1 MSKRMFFYSKVKF
14 KDCVDEEP
22 TTVLDITMQI
32 TESWDDAFA
41 DQATQLFKDLAKK
54 YGDKFDKVLKLVDG
68 FTGSAISQFWQKA
81 KDEEGK
87 YFSLESMNKV

>member
-32 TESWDDAFA
+32 TDSWDDAFA
-41 DQATQLFKDLAKK
+41 DQATELFKGLAEK
-54 YGDKFDKVLKLVDG
+54 YGDKFDQVLELIDG
-68 FTGSAISQFWQKA
+68 FTGSAISQFWQPDE
-81 KDEEGK
+81 DEEGK
-87 YFSLESMNKV
+87 YFGLEYVNKV